1 MSFQQGLSGLNA
13 SSRNLEVIGN
23 NIANANTIGAKASR
37 AEFADLYSTSFTGGT
52 INSPGIGVN
61 PGIVSQQFTPGSI
74 STSGNAT
81 DLAINGGGFF
91 QVTDGQSP
99 TQYTRNGQFKLDKE
113 GFVVNNQGMKLMGY
127 AANATGQILPGT
139 ASALQLPSAGVDP
152 SASTSTV
159 LDLNLDSR
167 AANTTNVAASA
178 TTPALVATAAATA
191 KINIQDPATYNSAT
205 STTAYDIKGQPVTV
219 TYYYQKVTTD
229 NWNVYATANGQPING
244 ITAQIVPPAT
254 TATAETVQSMKPIAT
269 ITFPSDGSS
278 PITATVTTPPTVTG
292 QVVPYTYDAAGTQT
306 SGTAITTNA
315 SIPLPSI
322 AAVALSTGGV
332 SEPITGITLNM
343 SGFTQYGAN
352 FGVTKTD
359 VDGNAPGKL
368 TGITFEDN
376 GIITA
381 RYSNGKTKSA
391 GQLELATF
399 RNPNGLQPMGGN
411 AWSMT
416 SSSGDPV
423 RNVPGEGNL
432 GSIQSG
438 ALEESNVDLT
448 VELVNMM
455 TAQRM
460 YQANAQTI
468 KTQDQIM
475 STLVNMR

>member
-127 AANATGQILPGT
+127 AANASGQILPGT

-152 SASTSTV
+152 SASTTSV

-167 AANTTNVAASA
+167 AAPTTTV
-178 TTPALVATAAATA
+178 TPAENA
-191 KINIQDPATYNSAT
+191 KIDITDPKTYNSAT

-219 TYYYQKVTTD
+219 TYYFQKVTTD
-229 NWNVYATANGQPING
+229 TWNVYATANGKPING
-244 ITAQIVPPAT
+244 MDPADP
-254 TATAETVQSMKPIAT
+254 TATPPVLGEQVTDMAPIAT
-269 ITFPSDGSS
+269 ITFPSNGSS
-278 PITATVTTPPTVTG
+278 PISTTTPIVG
-292 QVVPYTYDAAGTQT
+292 KIVPYTYSGPYTSPTQNVET
-306 SGTAITTNA
+306 EEVDGKFSLPT
-315 SIPLPSI
+315 IPTVP
-322 AAVALSTGGV
+322 LSTGGM
-332 SEPITGITLNM
+332 SEAIDPMTFNL

-359 VDGNAPGKL
+359 VDGNSPGKL

-376 GIITA
+376 GIVPA